1 MNKLLRYLLLICVV
15 VLCGGAS
22 YGQKTEVTDV
32 LTAADFVS
40 QSGNYMDYDFTSSKT
55 GAKYV
60 AFIYGVTT
68 KIQMNSKKNKGLIT
82 SVSGGVVK
90 SIKIE
95 FESKNSSAVK
105 IYGSKKAY
113 TATADVVDASKQG
126 TLIKTVENSKTAVEV
141 PVSDSYNYVAFASAK
156 GVLYISKITIVWE
169 KDASTPSKTS
179 TTLSFGEGLN
189 GKTYN
194 CTVGKAFAA
203 PTATLTPTVEGAKI
217 TYSSNKPEVA
227 TVDALTGAVTLGT
240 TAGTAV
246 ITASYAGNDKYEAA
260 KASYTINLT
269 KPFEVEDGVFDF
281 TESCDYGSGLTP
293 TNDNNADYATSSKW
307 TAKNVSF
314 ETSEGKGVRWWINGA
329 ANELRV
335 YGNTKFKISVP
346 EDKFITLIDIDGVNS
361 GLSVDCGTFNSGK
374 WSGWSQTVVFTN
386 GNARKDIKKITVKY
400 IAKESVTPITN
411 GYATFACSYPVN
423 YSENGLT
430 AYTIK
435 VDEDNQKVAYTEF
448 TGVVPA
454 GKAVLVSGIERQ
466 KYELT
471 PATEKAD
478 ATFATDLKV
487 SDGTIKSDGT
497 NFYGF
502 TTKDGVSGFVRVAKD
517 VAVPL
522 GKGYLQL
529 TGNTAAAPV
538 FYSINIGG
546 GTTGIGQVEVEKAT
560 ENGAIY
566 NLAGQRVD
574 ASYKGVVIKNGKKYV
589 NK

>member
-22 YGQKTEVTDV
+22 YGETATLKFTKACRGSGTD
-32 LTAADFVS
+32 S
-40 QSGNYMDYDFTSSKT
+40 QNNTWTITSDSKESVFDKEKGIHYGTSS
-55 GAKYV
+55 AAV
-60 AFIYGVTT
+60 SFIKATT
-68 KIQMNSKKNKGLIT
+68 
-82 SVSGGVVK
+82 
-90 SIKIE
+90 
-95 FESKNSSAVK
+95 SSFV
-105 IYGSKKAY
+105 
-113 TATADVVDASKQG
+113 G
-126 TLIKTVENSKTAVEV
+126 TM
-141 PVSDSYNYVAFASAK
+141 
-156 GVLYISKITIVWE
+156 ISKIVVNASAADAGSPKVSCKVGGEAFGGE
-169 KDASTPSKTS
+169 KSLGTANAAYTFTGMAKGDIEVVVSKKSTKKALYLLSVEVTYVKSSKEF

-194 CTVGKAFAA
+194 CTVGDAFAA
-203 PTATLTPTVEGAKI
+203 PTATLTPAVEGAKI
-217 TYSSNKPEVA
+217 TYSSDKPEVA
-227 TVDALTGAVTLGT
+227 TVDASTGAVTLGT
-240 TAGTAV
+240 TEGTAV
-246 ITASYAGNDKYEAA
+246 ITASYAGNDRYEAS

-281 TESCDYGSGLTP
+281 TEPEAYGYKTPALGSATNLEVGDKIIARNVIITVKKNGSTP
-293 TNDNNADYATSSKW
+293 TRFWNN
-307 TAKNVSF
+307 
-314 ETSEGKGVRWWINGA
+314 
-329 ANELRV
+329 
-335 YGNTKFKISVP
+335 
-346 EDKFITLIDIDGVNS
+346 
-361 GLSVDCGTFNSGK
+361 NSGK
-374 WSGWSQTVVFTN
+374 LDFRVYKNAVLNIAVPEGYVITDITALVENANKKFGEVGKNSVDISFTTGINFTKMVVTY
-386 GNARKDIKKITVKY
+386 GKIK
-400 IAKESVTPITN
+400 SVTPTTN

-423 YSENGLT
+423 YRENGLK

-454 GKAVLVSGIERQ
+454 GKAVLVCGTEGQ

-478 ATFATDLKV
+478 ATFATDLEV
-487 SDGTIKSDGT
+487 SNGNVKSDGT

-546 GTTGIGQVEVEKAT
+546 GTTGIGQVEVEKGT

>member
-22 YGQKTEVTDV
+22 YGETATLRFTKACRGSGTDTQNNTWIITSDSKESV
-32 LTAADFVS
+32 FDKEN
-40 QSGNYMDYDFTSSKT
+40 GIHYGTSS
-55 GAKYV
+55 AAV
-60 AFIYGVTT
+60 SFIKATT
-68 KIQMNSKKNKGLIT
+68 
-82 SVSGGVVK
+82 
-90 SIKIE
+90 
-95 FESKNSSAVK
+95 SSFV
-105 IYGSKKAY
+105 
-113 TATADVVDASKQG
+113 G
-126 TLIKTVENSKTAVEV
+126 TM
-141 PVSDSYNYVAFASAK
+141 
-156 GVLYISKITIVWE
+156 ISKIVVN
-169 KDASTPSKTS
+169 ASAAGVAGAGSPKVSCKVGGEAFGGEQSLGTANAAYTFTGMAKGDIEVVVSKKSTKKALYLLS
-179 TTLSFGEGLN
+179 VEVTYVKSSKEFTTLSFGEGLN

-194 CTVGKAFAA
+194 CTVGDAFAA
-203 PTATLTPTVEGAKI
+203 PTATLTPAVEGAKI
-217 TYSSNKPEVA
+217 TYSSDKPEVA
-227 TVDALTGAVTLGT
+227 TVDASTGAVTLGT
-240 TAGTAV
+240 TEGTAV
-246 ITASYAGNDKYEAA
+246 ITASYAGNDRYEAS

-281 TESCDYGSGLTP
+281 TEPEAYGYKTPALGSATNLEVGDKIIARNVIITVKKNGSTP
-293 TNDNNADYATSSKW
+293 TRFWNN
-307 TAKNVSF
+307 
-314 ETSEGKGVRWWINGA
+314 
-329 ANELRV
+329 
-335 YGNTKFKISVP
+335 
-346 EDKFITLIDIDGVNS
+346 
-361 GLSVDCGTFNSGK
+361 NSGK
-374 WSGWSQTVVFTN
+374 LDFRVYKNAVLNIAVPEGYVITDITALVENANKKFGEVGKNSVDISFTTGIYFTKMVVTY
-386 GNARKDIKKITVKY
+386 GKIK
-400 IAKESVTPITN
+400 SVTPTTN

-423 YSENGLT
+423 YSENGLK

-454 GKAVLVSGIERQ
+454 GKAVLVCGTEGQ

-487 SDGTIKSDGT
+487 SNGTVKSDGT

-546 GTTGIGQVEVEKAT
+546 GTTGIGQVEVEKGT

>member
-32 LTAADFVS
+32 LTAAGFVS
-40 QSGNYMDYDFTSSKT
+40 QSGSYKDYDFTSSKT

-60 AFIYGVTT
+60 AFIDGVTN
-68 KIQMNSKKNKGLIT
+68 KIQMNSSKNKGLIT

-90 SIKIE
+90 SITIE
-95 FESKNSSAVK
+95 FDQTNSNAVK

-126 TLIKTVENSKTAVEV
+126 TLIKTVVNSKTAVEV

-156 GVLYISKITIVWE
+156 GALYISKITIVWE
-169 KDASTPSKTS
+169 KDASAPSKTS

-194 CTVGKAFAA
+194 CIVGDAFAA
-203 PTATLTPTVEGAKI
+203 PTATLTPAVKGAEI
-217 TYSSNKPEVA
+217 TYSSDKPEVA
-227 TVDALTGAVTLGT
+227 TVNASTGAVTLGT

-246 ITASYAGNDKYEAA
+246 ITASYAGNDKYEAST
-260 KASYTINLT
+260 ASYTINLT

-293 TNDNNADYATSSKW
+293 TNGNNADYATSSKW

-314 ETSEGKGVRWWINGA
+314 ETSEGRGVRWWINGA

-346 EDKFITLIDIDGVNS
+346 EDKFITLIDIDGVNT
-361 GLSVDCGTFNSGK
+361 GLSVDCGTFKSGK

-400 IAKESVTPITN
+400 IAKESVTPTTN

-423 YSENGLT
+423 YSENGLK

-454 GKAVLVSGIERQ
+454 DKAVLVSGTEGQ
-466 KYELT
+466 KYELA

-478 ATFATDLKV
+478 STFATDLKV

-502 TTKDGVSGFVRVAKD
+502 TTKDGVSGFVRVANGVTIPK
-517 VAVPL
+517 
-522 GKGYLQL
+522 GKGYLQF

-546 GTTGIGQVEVEKAT
+546 GTTGIGQVEVEKAS
-560 ENGAIY
+560 ENSAIY

-574 ASYKGVVIKNGKKYV
+574 ASYKGVVIKYGKKYV

>member
-22 YGQKTEVTDV
+22 YGQVPVTFMV
-32 LTAADFVS
+32 K
-40 QSGNYMDYDFTSSKT
+40 SKT
-55 GAKYV
+55 SVTADPV
-60 AFIYGVTT
+60 LAGVTASFNNNGT
-68 KIQMNSKKNKGLIT
+68 NNNDQMTSGKSMTLTVKGYQYAVKQIKLKLRRNSGGGAGTLDVKIGTT
-82 SVSGGVVK
+82 SVLNQTL
-90 SIKIE
+90 
-95 FESKNSSAVK
+95 SKNSLTST
-105 IYGSKKAY
+105 YTEYAY
-113 TATADVVDASKQG
+113 DLTKSGNEGEDIVI
-126 TLIKTVENSKTAVEV
+126 TLK
-141 PVSDSYNYVAFASAK
+141 ASANS
-156 GVLYISKITIVWE
+156 LYCNSFTIVPKTGKE
-169 KDASTPSKTS
+169 STA
-179 TTLSFGEGLN
+179 LSFGKEN
-189 GKTYN
+189 DNKTFDL
-194 CTVGKAFAA
+194 TVGDTFAA
-203 PTATLTPTVEGAKI
+203 PTATLTPAVEGAKI
-217 TYSSNKPEVA
+217 TYSSDKPEVA
-227 TVDALTGAVTLGT
+227 TVDASTGAVTLGT
-240 TAGTAV
+240 TEGTAV
-246 ITASYAGNDKYEAA
+246 ITASYAGNDRYEAS

-281 TESCDYGSGLTP
+281 TESCDYGSGLIP
-293 TNDNNADYATSSKW
+293 STSSTYTQKSTW
-307 TAKNVSF
+307 KAGQVTMK
-314 ETSEGKGVRWWINGA
+314 TYEGTGIRWWKASGG
-329 ANELRV
+329 NELRV
-335 YGNTKFKISVP
+335 YGNTKFSFSVP
-346 EDKFITLIDIDGVNS
+346 EDYVITNIDLGVFGNMTC
-361 GLSVDCGTFNSGK
+361 DCGNLNNSK
-374 WSGWSQTVVFTN
+374 WAGYAQTVTFTASKTKN
-386 GNARKDIKKITVKY
+386 LKKITVKY
-400 IAKESVTPITN
+400 IAKESVTPTTN

-423 YSENGLT
+423 YSENGLK

-448 TGVVPA
+448 TGVVPE
-454 GKAVLVSGIERQ
+454 GMAVLVSGTEGQ
-466 KYELT
+466 KYELA

-478 ATFATDLKV
+478 ATFATDLTV
-487 SDGTIKSDGT
+487 SDGTVKSDGT

>member
-22 YGQKTEVTDV
+22 YGQTKETYMFSRFTTSDKVTMTGTYSTIT
-32 LTAADFVS
+32 LTKGKSNPPAWNTKNSEARVYAGGSLIVDSKKLITKIVYTFKNNSGTFGSVTPEGYNTS
-40 QSGNYMDYDFTSSKT
+40 TQTWESSTGSNTVTFKMGGTSGNYGF
-55 GAKYV
+55 
-60 AFIYGVTT
+60 
-68 KIQMNSKKNKGLIT
+68 KKLEIT
-82 SVSGGVVK
+82 Y
-90 SIKIE
+90 I
-95 FESKNSSAVK
+95 ND
-105 IYGSKKAY
+105 GS
-113 TATADVVDASKQG
+113 
-126 TLIKTVENSKTAVEV
+126 
-141 PVSDSYNYVAFASAK
+141 
-156 GVLYISKITIVWE
+156 
-169 KDASTPSKTS
+169 SKTS

-194 CTVGKAFAA
+194 CTVGEAFAA
-203 PTATLTPTVEGAKI
+203 PTATLTPAVEGAKI

-227 TVDALTGAVTLGT
+227 TVDASTGAVTLGT
-240 TAGTAV
+240 TEGTAL
-246 ITASYAGNDKYEAA
+246 ITASYAGNDKYEAS

-281 TESCDYGSGLTP
+281 TESCDYGSGLIPSTP
-293 TNDNNADYATSSKW
+293 STYTQKSTWKAGQVTMKTY
-307 TAKNVSF
+307 
-314 ETSEGKGVRWWINGA
+314 EGTGVRWWKTSGG
-329 ANELRV
+329 NELRV
-335 YGNTKFKISVP
+335 YGNTKFSFSVP
-346 EDKFITLIDIDGVNS
+346 EGYVITNIDLGVYGS
-361 GLSVDCGTFNSGK
+361 MTCDCGNLNSSK
-374 WSGWSQTVVFTN
+374 WTGYEQTVTFTAN
-386 GNARKDIKKITVKY
+386 KTKNLKKITVKY
-400 IAKESVTPITN
+400 IAKESVTPTTN

-454 GKAVLVSGIERQ
+454 GKAVLVSGIEGQ

-522 GKGYLQL
+522 GKGYLRL

>member
-1 MNKLLRYLLLICVV
+1 MRSCALW
-15 VLCGGAS
+15 GGAS
-22 YGQKTEVTDV
+22 YGETATLRFTKACRGSGTDSQNNTWTITSDSKESVFDKDNGIHYGTSSAAVSFIKATTSSFVGTMITKIVVNASAAGAAGAGSPKVSCKVGGEAFGGEQSLGPANAAYTFTGMAKGDIEVVVSKKSTKKALYLLSVEVTYV
-32 LTAADFVS
+32 K
-40 QSGNYMDYDFTSSKT
+40 SSK
-55 GAKYV
+55 
-60 AFIYGVTT
+60 
-68 KIQMNSKKNKGLIT
+68 
-82 SVSGGVVK
+82 
-90 SIKIE
+90 E
-95 FESKNSSAVK
+95 F
-105 IYGSKKAY
+105 
-113 TATADVVDASKQG
+113 
-126 TLIKTVENSKTAVEV
+126 
-141 PVSDSYNYVAFASAK
+141 
-156 GVLYISKITIVWE
+156 
-169 KDASTPSKTS
+169 

-194 CTVGKAFAA
+194 CTVGNAFAA
-203 PTATLTPTVEGAKI
+203 PTATLTPAVEGAKI
-217 TYSSNKPEVA
+217 TYSSDKPEVA
-227 TVDALTGAVTLGT
+227 TVDASTGAVTLGT
-240 TAGTAV
+240 TEGTAV
-246 ITASYAGNDKYEAA
+246 ITASYAGNDRYE
-260 KASYTINLT
+260 KSTASYTINLT

-281 TESCDYGSGLTP
+281 TEPEAYGYKTPALGSATNLEVGDKIIARNVIITVKKNGSTP
-293 TNDNNADYATSSKW
+293 TRFWNN
-307 TAKNVSF
+307 
-314 ETSEGKGVRWWINGA
+314 
-329 ANELRV
+329 
-335 YGNTKFKISVP
+335 
-346 EDKFITLIDIDGVNS
+346 
-361 GLSVDCGTFNSGK
+361 NSGK
-374 WSGWSQTVVFTN
+374 LDFRVYKNAVLNIAVPEGYVITDITALVENANKKFGEVGKNSVDISFTTGINFTKMVVTY
-386 GNARKDIKKITVKY
+386 GKIK
-400 IAKESVTPITN
+400 SVTPTTN

-423 YSENGLT
+423 YRENGLK

-454 GKAVLVSGIERQ
+454 GKAVLVCGTEGQ

-487 SDGTIKSDGT
+487 SNGNVKSDGT

-502 TTKDGVSGFVRVAKD
+502 TTKGGVSGFVLVAKD

-522 GKGYLQL
+522 GKGYLRL

-546 GTTGIGQVEVEKAT
+546 GTTAIGQVEVEKGT

>member
-1 MNKLLRYLLLICVV
+1 MNKLLRYLLLVCVV

-22 YGQKTEVTDV
+22 YGETATLRFTKACRGSGTDSQNNTWTITSDSKESVFDKEKGIHYGTSSAAVSFIKATTSSFVGTMITKIVVNASAAGAAGAGSPKVSCKVGGEAFGGEQSLGPANAAYTFTGMAKGDIEVVVSKKSTKKALYLLSVEVTYV
-32 LTAADFVS
+32 K
-40 QSGNYMDYDFTSSKT
+40 SSK
-55 GAKYV
+55 
-60 AFIYGVTT
+60 
-68 KIQMNSKKNKGLIT
+68 
-82 SVSGGVVK
+82 
-90 SIKIE
+90 E
-95 FESKNSSAVK
+95 F
-105 IYGSKKAY
+105 
-113 TATADVVDASKQG
+113 
-126 TLIKTVENSKTAVEV
+126 
-141 PVSDSYNYVAFASAK
+141 
-156 GVLYISKITIVWE
+156 
-169 KDASTPSKTS
+169 

-194 CTVGKAFAA
+194 CTVGDAFAA
-203 PTATLTPTVEGAKI
+203 PTATLTPAVEGAKI
-217 TYSSNKPEVA
+217 TYSSDKPEVA
-227 TVDALTGAVTLGT
+227 TVDASTGAVTLGT
-240 TAGTAV
+240 TEGTAV
-246 ITASYAGNDKYEAA
+246 ITASYAGNDRYE
-260 KASYTINLT
+260 KSTASYTINLT

-281 TESCDYGSGLTP
+281 TEPEAYGYKTPALGSATNLEVGDKIIARNVIITVKKNGSTP
-293 TNDNNADYATSSKW
+293 TRFWNN
-307 TAKNVSF
+307 
-314 ETSEGKGVRWWINGA
+314 
-329 ANELRV
+329 
-335 YGNTKFKISVP
+335 
-346 EDKFITLIDIDGVNS
+346 
-361 GLSVDCGTFNSGK
+361 NSGK
-374 WSGWSQTVVFTN
+374 LDFRVYKNAVLNIAVPEGYVITDITALVENANKKFGEVGKNSVDISFTTGINFTKMVVTY
-386 GNARKDIKKITVKY
+386 GKIK
-400 IAKESVTPITN
+400 SVTPTTN

-454 GKAVLVSGIERQ
+454 GKAVLVCGTEGQ

-487 SDGTIKSDGT
+487 SNGTVKSDGT

-522 GKGYLQL
+522 GKGYLRL

-546 GTTGIGQVEVEKAT
+546 GTTAIGQVEVEKGT

>member
-22 YGQKTEVTDV
+22 YGQTKETYMFSQFTTSDKVTMTGTYSTIT
-32 LTAADFVS
+32 LTKGKSNPPAWNTKNSEARVYAGGSLIVDSKKLITKIVYTFKNNSGTFGSVTPEGYNTS
-40 QSGNYMDYDFTSSKT
+40 TQTWESSTGSNTVTFKMGGTSGNYGF
-55 GAKYV
+55 
-60 AFIYGVTT
+60 
-68 KIQMNSKKNKGLIT
+68 KKLEIT
-82 SVSGGVVK
+82 Y
-90 SIKIE
+90 I
-95 FESKNSSAVK
+95 ND
-105 IYGSKKAY
+105 GS
-113 TATADVVDASKQG
+113 
-126 TLIKTVENSKTAVEV
+126 
-141 PVSDSYNYVAFASAK
+141 
-156 GVLYISKITIVWE
+156 
-169 KDASTPSKTS
+169 SKTS

-194 CTVGKAFAA
+194 CIVGDAFVA
-203 PTATLTPTVEGAKI
+203 PIATLTPAVEGAEI
-217 TYSSNKPEVA
+217 TYSSDKPEVA
-227 TVDALTGAVTLGT
+227 TVNASTGAVTLGT
-240 TAGTAV
+240 TEGTAL
-246 ITASYAGNDKYEAA
+246 ITASYAGNDKYEAS

-281 TESCDYGSGLTP
+281 TESCDYGSGLIPSTP
-293 TNDNNADYATSSKW
+293 STYTQKSTWKAGQVTMKTY
-307 TAKNVSF
+307 
-314 ETSEGKGVRWWINGA
+314 EGTGVRWWKTSGG
-329 ANELRV
+329 NELRV
-335 YGNTKFKISVP
+335 YGNTKFSFSVP
-346 EDKFITLIDIDGVNS
+346 EGYVITNIDLGVYGS
-361 GLSVDCGTFNSGK
+361 MTCDCGNLNSSK
-374 WSGWSQTVVFTN
+374 WTGYEQTVTFTAN
-386 GNARKDIKKITVKY
+386 KAKYLKKITVKY
-400 IAKESVTPITN
+400 IAKESVTPTTN

-423 YSENGLT
+423 YSKNGLE

-454 GKAVLVSGIERQ
+454 GKAVLVCGTERQ

-487 SDGTIKSDGT
+487 SNGTVKSDGT

-522 GKGYLQL
+522 GKGYLRL

>member
-1 MNKLLRYLLLICVV
+1 M
-15 VLCGGAS
+15 GGAS
-22 YGQKTEVTDV
+22 YGETATLRFTKACRGSGTD
-32 LTAADFVS
+32 S
-40 QSGNYMDYDFTSSKT
+40 QNNTWTITSDSKESVFDKEKGIHYGTSS
-55 GAKYV
+55 AAV
-60 AFIYGVTT
+60 SFIKATT
-68 KIQMNSKKNKGLIT
+68 
-82 SVSGGVVK
+82 
-90 SIKIE
+90 
-95 FESKNSSAVK
+95 SSFV
-105 IYGSKKAY
+105 
-113 TATADVVDASKQG
+113 G
-126 TLIKTVENSKTAVEV
+126 TM
-141 PVSDSYNYVAFASAK
+141 
-156 GVLYISKITIVWE
+156 ISKIVVN
-169 KDASTPSKTS
+169 ASAAGAGSPKVSCKVGGEAFGGEQSLGTANAAYTFTGMAKGDIEVVVSKKSTKKALYLLS
-179 TTLSFGEGLN
+179 VEVTYVKSSKEFTTLSFGEGLN

-194 CTVGKAFAA
+194 CTVGDAFAA
-203 PTATLTPTVEGAKI
+203 PTATLTPAVEGAKI
-217 TYSSNKPEVA
+217 TYSSDKPEVA
-227 TVDALTGAVTLGT
+227 TVDASTGAVTLGT
-240 TAGTAV
+240 IEGTAV
-246 ITASYAGNDKYEAA
+246 ITASYAGNDRYEAS

-281 TESCDYGSGLTP
+281 TEPEAYGYKTPALGSATNLEVGDKIIARNVIITVKKNGSTP
-293 TNDNNADYATSSKW
+293 TRFWNN
-307 TAKNVSF
+307 
-314 ETSEGKGVRWWINGA
+314 
-329 ANELRV
+329 
-335 YGNTKFKISVP
+335 
-346 EDKFITLIDIDGVNS
+346 
-361 GLSVDCGTFNSGK
+361 NSGK
-374 WSGWSQTVVFTN
+374 LDFRVYKNAVLNIAVPEGYVITDITALVENANKKFGEVGKNSVDISFTTGINFTKMVVTY
-386 GNARKDIKKITVKY
+386 GKIK
-400 IAKESVTPITN
+400 SVTPTTN

-423 YSENGLT
+423 YRENGLK

-454 GKAVLVSGIERQ
+454 GKAVLVCGTEGQ

-487 SDGTIKSDGT
+487 SNGNVKSDGT

-574 ASYKGVVIKNGKKYV
+574 ASYKGVIIKNGKKYV

>member
-1 MNKLLRYLLLICVV
+1 M
-15 VLCGGAS
+15 GGAS
-22 YGQKTEVTDV
+22 YGETATLRFTKACRGSGTDSQNNTWTITSDSKESVFDKDNGIHYGTSSAAVSFIKATTSSFVGTMITKIVVNASAAGAAGAGSPKVSCKVGGEAFGGEQSLGPANAAYTFTGMAKGDIEVVVSKKSTKKALYLLSVEVTYV
-32 LTAADFVS
+32 K
-40 QSGNYMDYDFTSSKT
+40 SSK
-55 GAKYV
+55 
-60 AFIYGVTT
+60 
-68 KIQMNSKKNKGLIT
+68 
-82 SVSGGVVK
+82 
-90 SIKIE
+90 E
-95 FESKNSSAVK
+95 F
-105 IYGSKKAY
+105 
-113 TATADVVDASKQG
+113 
-126 TLIKTVENSKTAVEV
+126 
-141 PVSDSYNYVAFASAK
+141 
-156 GVLYISKITIVWE
+156 
-169 KDASTPSKTS
+169 

-194 CTVGKAFAA
+194 CTVGDAFAA
-203 PTATLTPTVEGAKI
+203 PTATLTPAVEGAKI
-217 TYSSNKPEVA
+217 TYSSDKPEVA
-227 TVDALTGAVTLGT
+227 TVDASTGAVTLGT
-240 TAGTAV
+240 TEGTAV
-246 ITASYAGNDKYEAA
+246 ITASYAGNDRYE
-260 KASYTINLT
+260 KSTASYTINLT

-281 TESCDYGSGLTP
+281 TEPEAYGYKTPALGSATNLEVGDKIVARNVIITVKKNGSTP
-293 TNDNNADYATSSKW
+293 TRFWNN
-307 TAKNVSF
+307 
-314 ETSEGKGVRWWINGA
+314 
-329 ANELRV
+329 
-335 YGNTKFKISVP
+335 
-346 EDKFITLIDIDGVNS
+346 
-361 GLSVDCGTFNSGK
+361 NSGK
-374 WSGWSQTVVFTN
+374 LDFRVYKNAVLNIAVPEGYVITDITALVENANKKFGEVGKNSVDISFTTGINFTKMVVTY
-386 GNARKDIKKITVKY
+386 GKIK
-400 IAKESVTPITN
+400 SVTPTTN

-423 YSENGLT
+423 YRENGLK

-454 GKAVLVSGIERQ
+454 GKAVLVCGTEGQ

-487 SDGTIKSDGT
+487 SNGNVQSDGT

-546 GTTGIGQVEVEKAT
+546 GTTAIGQVEVEKGT

>member
-22 YGQKTEVTDV
+22 YGQTKETYMFSRFTTSDKVTMTGTYSTIT
-32 LTAADFVS
+32 LTKGKSNPPAWNTKNSEARVYAGGSLIVDSKKLITKIVYTFKNNSGTFGSVTPEGYNTS
-40 QSGNYMDYDFTSSKT
+40 TQTWESSTGSNTVTFKMGGTSGNYGF
-55 GAKYV
+55 
-60 AFIYGVTT
+60 
-68 KIQMNSKKNKGLIT
+68 KKLEIT
-82 SVSGGVVK
+82 Y
-90 SIKIE
+90 I
-95 FESKNSSAVK
+95 ND
-105 IYGSKKAY
+105 GS
-113 TATADVVDASKQG
+113 
-126 TLIKTVENSKTAVEV
+126 
-141 PVSDSYNYVAFASAK
+141 
-156 GVLYISKITIVWE
+156 
-169 KDASTPSKTS
+169 SKTS

-194 CTVGKAFAA
+194 CTVGEAFAA
-203 PTATLTPTVEGAKI
+203 PTATLTPAVEGAKI

-227 TVDALTGAVTLGT
+227 TVDASTGAVTLGT
-240 TAGTAV
+240 TEGTAL
-246 ITASYAGNDKYEAA
+246 ITASYAGNDKYEAS

-281 TESCDYGSGLTP
+281 TESCDYGSGLIPSTP
-293 TNDNNADYATSSKW
+293 STYTQKSTWKAGQVTMKTY
-307 TAKNVSF
+307 
-314 ETSEGKGVRWWINGA
+314 EGTGVRWWKTSGG
-329 ANELRV
+329 NELRV
-335 YGNTKFKISVP
+335 YGNTKFSFSVP
-346 EDKFITLIDIDGVNS
+346 EGYVITNIDLGVYGS
-361 GLSVDCGTFNSGK
+361 MTCDCGNLNSSK
-374 WSGWSQTVVFTN
+374 WTGYEQTVTFTAN
-386 GNARKDIKKITVKY
+386 KTKNLKKITVKY
-400 IAKESVTPITN
+400 IAKESVTPTTN

-423 YSENGLT
+423 YRENGLK

-454 GKAVLVSGIERQ
+454 GKAVLVCGTEGQ

-487 SDGTIKSDGT
+487 SNGNVKSDGT

>member
-22 YGQKTEVTDV
+22 YGETATLRFTKACRGSGTDSQNNTWTITSDSKESVFDKDRGIHYGTSSAAVSFIKATTSSFVGTMITKIVVNASAAGAAGAGSPKVSCKVGGEAFGGEQSLGPANAAYTFTGMAKGDIEVVVSKKSTKKALYLLSVEVTYV
-32 LTAADFVS
+32 K
-40 QSGNYMDYDFTSSKT
+40 SSK
-55 GAKYV
+55 
-60 AFIYGVTT
+60 
-68 KIQMNSKKNKGLIT
+68 
-82 SVSGGVVK
+82 
-90 SIKIE
+90 E
-95 FESKNSSAVK
+95 F
-105 IYGSKKAY
+105 
-113 TATADVVDASKQG
+113 
-126 TLIKTVENSKTAVEV
+126 
-141 PVSDSYNYVAFASAK
+141 
-156 GVLYISKITIVWE
+156 
-169 KDASTPSKTS
+169 
-179 TTLSFGEGLN
+179 TTLSFGEVLN

-194 CTVGKAFAA
+194 CTVGDAFAA
-203 PTATLTPTVEGAKI
+203 PTATLTPAVEGAKI
-217 TYSSNKPEVA
+217 TYSSDKPEVA
-227 TVDALTGAVTLGT
+227 TVDASTGAVTLGT
-240 TAGTAV
+240 TEGTAV
-246 ITASYAGNDKYEAA
+246 ITASYAGNDRYE
-260 KASYTINLT
+260 KSTASYTINLT

-281 TESCDYGSGLTP
+281 TEPEAYGYKTPALGSATNLEVGDKIIARNVIITVKKNGSTP
-293 TNDNNADYATSSKW
+293 TRFWNN
-307 TAKNVSF
+307 
-314 ETSEGKGVRWWINGA
+314 
-329 ANELRV
+329 
-335 YGNTKFKISVP
+335 
-346 EDKFITLIDIDGVNS
+346 
-361 GLSVDCGTFNSGK
+361 NSGK
-374 WSGWSQTVVFTN
+374 LDFRVYKNAVLNIAVPEGYVITDITALVENANKKFGEVGKNSVDISFTTGINFTKMVVTY
-386 GNARKDIKKITVKY
+386 GKIK
-400 IAKESVTPITN
+400 SVTPTTN

-423 YSENGLT
+423 YRENGLK

-454 GKAVLVSGIERQ
+454 GKAVLVCGTEGQ

-487 SDGTIKSDGT
+487 SNGNVKSDGT

-522 GKGYLQL
+522 GKGYLRL

>member
-1 MNKLLRYLLLICVV
+1 M
-15 VLCGGAS
+15 GGAS
-22 YGQKTEVTDV
+22 YGETATLRFTKACRGSGTD
-32 LTAADFVS
+32 S
-40 QSGNYMDYDFTSSKT
+40 QNNTWTITSDSKESVFDKEKGIHYGTSS
-55 GAKYV
+55 AAV
-60 AFIYGVTT
+60 SFIKATT
-68 KIQMNSKKNKGLIT
+68 
-82 SVSGGVVK
+82 
-90 SIKIE
+90 
-95 FESKNSSAVK
+95 SSFV
-105 IYGSKKAY
+105 
-113 TATADVVDASKQG
+113 G
-126 TLIKTVENSKTAVEV
+126 TM
-141 PVSDSYNYVAFASAK
+141 
-156 GVLYISKITIVWE
+156 ISKIVVN
-169 KDASTPSKTS
+169 ASAAGAGSPKVSCKVGGEAFGGEQSLGTANAAYTFTGMAKGDIEVVVSKKSTKKALYLLS
-179 TTLSFGEGLN
+179 VEVTYVKSSKEFTTLSFGEGLN

-194 CTVGKAFAA
+194 CTVGDAFAA
-203 PTATLTPTVEGAKI
+203 PTATLTPAVEGAKI
-217 TYSSNKPEVA
+217 TYSSDKPEVA
-227 TVDALTGAVTLGT
+227 TVDASTGAVTLGT
-240 TAGTAV
+240 TEGTAV
-246 ITASYAGNDKYEAA
+246 ITASYAGNDRYEAS

-281 TESCDYGSGLTP
+281 TEPEAYGYKTPALGSATNLEVGDKIIARNVIITVKKNGSTP
-293 TNDNNADYATSSKW
+293 TRFWNN
-307 TAKNVSF
+307 
-314 ETSEGKGVRWWINGA
+314 
-329 ANELRV
+329 
-335 YGNTKFKISVP
+335 
-346 EDKFITLIDIDGVNS
+346 
-361 GLSVDCGTFNSGK
+361 NSGK
-374 WSGWSQTVVFTN
+374 LDFRVYKNAVLNIAVPEGYVITDITALVENANKKFGEVGKNSVDISFTTGIYFTKMVVTY
-386 GNARKDIKKITVKY
+386 GKIK
-400 IAKESVTPITN
+400 SVTPTTN

-423 YSENGLT
+423 YSENGLK
-430 AYTIK
+430 AYTIR

-454 GKAVLVSGIERQ
+454 GKAVLVCGTEGQ

-487 SDGTIKSDGT
+487 SNGNVKSDGT

>member
-22 YGQKTEVTDV
+22 YGQTKETYTFSQFTTSDKVTLTGTHCTITLTKGKNNSPAWNAKSSEARVYAGGSLIVDSKKLITKVVYTFISNKGTFGSVTPNGYNQTTKTWESSTGSNQI
-32 LTAADFVS
+32 TFTIGGT
-40 QSGNYMDYDFTSSKT
+40 SGNYGF
-55 GAKYV
+55 
-60 AFIYGVTT
+60 
-68 KIQMNSKKNKGLIT
+68 KKLEIT
-82 SVSGGVVK
+82 Y
-90 SIKIE
+90 I
-95 FESKNSSAVK
+95 ND
-105 IYGSKKAY
+105 GS
-113 TATADVVDASKQG
+113 
-126 TLIKTVENSKTAVEV
+126 
-141 PVSDSYNYVAFASAK
+141 
-156 GVLYISKITIVWE
+156 
-169 KDASTPSKTS
+169 SKTS

-194 CTVGKAFAA
+194 CTVGDAFAA
-203 PTATLTPTVEGAKI
+203 PTATLTPAVEGAKI
-217 TYSSNKPEVA
+217 TYSSDKPEVA
-227 TVDALTGAVTLGT
+227 TVDASTGAVTLRT
-240 TAGTAV
+240 TEGTAV
-246 ITASYAGNDKYEAA
+246 ITASYAGNDKYEASTV
-260 KASYTINLT
+260 SYTINLT

-293 TNDNNADYATSSKW
+293 TNDNNAENATSSKW
-307 TAKNVSF
+307 IAKNVSF
-314 ETSEGKGVRWWINGA
+314 ETSGGKGVRWWINDSV
-329 ANELRV
+329 NELRV

-346 EDKFITLIDIDGVNS
+346 EGNFITLIHIDGVNS
-361 GLSVDCGTFNSGK
+361 GFSVDSGTFKGGK
-374 WSGWSQTVVFTN
+374 WSGCSQTVVFTN
-386 GNARKDIKKITVKY
+386 GNTRKDIKKITVKY
-400 IAKESVTPITN
+400 IAKESVTPTTN

-423 YSENGLT
+423 YSENRLK

-448 TGVVPA
+448 TGVVPE
-454 GKAVLVSGIERQ
+454 GMAVLVSGTEGQ
-466 KYELT
+466 KYELA

-478 ATFATDLKV
+478 ATFATDLTV
-487 SDGTIKSDGT
+487 SDGTVKSDGT

-517 VAVPL
+517 VAVPQ

-546 GTTGIGQVEVEKAT
+546 GTTGIGQVEVEKGT

-574 ASYKGVVIKNGKKYV
+574 ASYKGVVIKNGKKHV

>member
-22 YGQKTEVTDV
+22 YGETATLRFTKACRGSGTD
-32 LTAADFVS
+32 S
-40 QSGNYMDYDFTSSKT
+40 QNNTWTITSDSKESVFDKEKGIHYGTSS
-55 GAKYV
+55 AAV
-60 AFIYGVTT
+60 SFIKATT
-68 KIQMNSKKNKGLIT
+68 
-82 SVSGGVVK
+82 
-90 SIKIE
+90 
-95 FESKNSSAVK
+95 SSFV
-105 IYGSKKAY
+105 
-113 TATADVVDASKQG
+113 G
-126 TLIKTVENSKTAVEV
+126 TM
-141 PVSDSYNYVAFASAK
+141 
-156 GVLYISKITIVWE
+156 ISKIVVN
-169 KDASTPSKTS
+169 ASAAGAGSPKVSCKVGGEAFGGEQSLGTANAAYTFTGMAKGDIEVVVSKKSTKKALYLLS
-179 TTLSFGEGLN
+179 VEVTYVKSSKEFTTLSFGEGLN

-194 CTVGKAFAA
+194 CTVGDAFAA
-203 PTATLTPTVEGAKI
+203 PTATLTPAVEGAKI
-217 TYSSNKPEVA
+217 TYSSDKPEVA
-227 TVDALTGAVTLGT
+227 TVDASTGAVTLGT
-240 TAGTAV
+240 TEGTAV
-246 ITASYAGNDKYEAA
+246 ITASYAGNDRYEAS

-281 TESCDYGSGLTP
+281 TEPEAYGYKTPALGSATNLEVGDKIIARNIIITVKKNGSTP
-293 TNDNNADYATSSKW
+293 TRFWNN
-307 TAKNVSF
+307 
-314 ETSEGKGVRWWINGA
+314 
-329 ANELRV
+329 
-335 YGNTKFKISVP
+335 
-346 EDKFITLIDIDGVNS
+346 
-361 GLSVDCGTFNSGK
+361 NSGK
-374 WSGWSQTVVFTN
+374 LDFRVYKNAVLNIAVPEGYVITDITALVENANKKFGEVGKNSVDISFTTGINFTKMVVTY
-386 GNARKDIKKITVKY
+386 GKIK
-400 IAKESVTPITN
+400 SVTPTTN

-423 YSENGLT
+423 YRENGLK

-454 GKAVLVSGIERQ
+454 GKAVLVCGTEGQ

-487 SDGTIKSDGT
+487 SNGNVKSDGT

-574 ASYKGVVIKNGKKYV
+574 ASYKGVIIKNGKKYV

>member
-22 YGQKTEVTDV
+22 YGETATLRFTKACRGSGTD
-32 LTAADFVS
+32 S
-40 QSGNYMDYDFTSSKT
+40 QNNTWTITSDSKESVFDKERGIHYGTSS
-55 GAKYV
+55 AAV
-60 AFIYGVTT
+60 SFIKATT
-68 KIQMNSKKNKGLIT
+68 
-82 SVSGGVVK
+82 
-90 SIKIE
+90 
-95 FESKNSSAVK
+95 SSFV
-105 IYGSKKAY
+105 
-113 TATADVVDASKQG
+113 G
-126 TLIKTVENSKTAVEV
+126 TM
-141 PVSDSYNYVAFASAK
+141 
-156 GVLYISKITIVWE
+156 ISKIVVN
-169 KDASTPSKTS
+169 ASAAGAGSPKVSCKVGGEAFGGEQPLGTANAAYTFTGMAKGDIEVVVSKKSTKKALYLLS
-179 TTLSFGEGLN
+179 VEVTYVKSSKEFTTLSFGEGLN

-194 CTVGKAFAA
+194 CTVGDAFAA
-203 PTATLTPTVEGAKI
+203 PTATLTPAVEGAKI
-217 TYSSNKPEVA
+217 TYSSDKPEVA
-227 TVDALTGAVTLGT
+227 TVDASTGAVTLGT
-240 TAGTAV
+240 TEGTAV
-246 ITASYAGNDKYEAA
+246 ITASYAGNDRYE
-260 KASYTINLT
+260 KSTASYTINLT

-281 TESCDYGSGLTP
+281 TEPEAYGYKTPALGSATNLEVGNKIIARNVIITVKKNGSTP
-293 TNDNNADYATSSKW
+293 TRFWNN
-307 TAKNVSF
+307 
-314 ETSEGKGVRWWINGA
+314 
-329 ANELRV
+329 
-335 YGNTKFKISVP
+335 
-346 EDKFITLIDIDGVNS
+346 
-361 GLSVDCGTFNSGK
+361 NSGK
-374 WSGWSQTVVFTN
+374 LDFRVYK
-386 GNARKDIKKITVKY
+386 NAVLNIAVPEGYVITDITALVENANKKIGEVGKNSVDISFTTGIYFTKMVVTYGK
-400 IAKESVTPITN
+400 IKSVTPTTN

-423 YSENGLT
+423 YSENGLK

-454 GKAVLVSGIERQ
+454 GKAVLVCGTEGQ

-487 SDGTIKSDGT
+487 SNGNVKSDGT

-546 GTTGIGQVEVEKAT
+546 GTTGIGQVEVEKGT

>member
-22 YGQKTEVTDV
+22 YGETATLRFTKACRGSGTD
-32 LTAADFVS
+32 S
-40 QSGNYMDYDFTSSKT
+40 QNNTWTITSDSKESVFDKEKGIHYGTSS
-55 GAKYV
+55 AAV
-60 AFIYGVTT
+60 SFIKATT
-68 KIQMNSKKNKGLIT
+68 
-82 SVSGGVVK
+82 
-90 SIKIE
+90 
-95 FESKNSSAVK
+95 SSFV
-105 IYGSKKAY
+105 
-113 TATADVVDASKQG
+113 G
-126 TLIKTVENSKTAVEV
+126 TM
-141 PVSDSYNYVAFASAK
+141 
-156 GVLYISKITIVWE
+156 ISKIVVN
-169 KDASTPSKTS
+169 ASAAGAGSPKVSCKVGGEAFGGEQSLGTANAAYTFTGMAKGDIEVVVSKKSTKKALYLLS
-179 TTLSFGEGLN
+179 VEVTYVKSSKEFTTLSFGEGLN

-194 CTVGKAFAA
+194 CTVGDAFAA
-203 PTATLTPTVEGAKI
+203 PTATLTPAVEGAKI
-217 TYSSNKPEVA
+217 TYSSDKPEVA
-227 TVDALTGAVTLGT
+227 TVDASTGAVTLGT
-240 TAGTAV
+240 IEGTAV
-246 ITASYAGNDKYEAA
+246 ITASYAGNDRYEAS

-281 TESCDYGSGLTP
+281 TEPEAYGYKTPALGSATNLEVGDKIIARNVIITVKKNGSTP
-293 TNDNNADYATSSKW
+293 TRFWNN
-307 TAKNVSF
+307 
-314 ETSEGKGVRWWINGA
+314 
-329 ANELRV
+329 
-335 YGNTKFKISVP
+335 
-346 EDKFITLIDIDGVNS
+346 
-361 GLSVDCGTFNSGK
+361 NSGK
-374 WSGWSQTVVFTN
+374 LDFRVYKNAVLNIAVPEGYVITDITALVENANKKFGEVGKNSVDISFTTGINFTKMVVTY
-386 GNARKDIKKITVKY
+386 GKIK
-400 IAKESVTPITN
+400 SVTPTTN

-423 YSENGLT
+423 YRENGLK

-454 GKAVLVSGIERQ
+454 GKAVLVCGTEGQ

-487 SDGTIKSDGT
+487 SNGNVKSDGT

>member
-22 YGQKTEVTDV
+22 YGETATLRFTKACRGSGTDSQNNTWTITSDSKESVFDKDNGIHYGTSSAAVSFIKATTSSFVGTMITKIVVNASAAGAAGAGSPKVSCKVGGEAFGGEQSLGPANAAYTFTGMAKGDIEVVVSKKSTKKALYLLSVEVTYV
-32 LTAADFVS
+32 K
-40 QSGNYMDYDFTSSKT
+40 SSK
-55 GAKYV
+55 
-60 AFIYGVTT
+60 
-68 KIQMNSKKNKGLIT
+68 
-82 SVSGGVVK
+82 
-90 SIKIE
+90 E
-95 FESKNSSAVK
+95 F
-105 IYGSKKAY
+105 
-113 TATADVVDASKQG
+113 
-126 TLIKTVENSKTAVEV
+126 
-141 PVSDSYNYVAFASAK
+141 
-156 GVLYISKITIVWE
+156 
-169 KDASTPSKTS
+169 

-194 CTVGKAFAA
+194 CTVGNAFAA
-203 PTATLTPTVEGAKI
+203 PTATLTPAVEGAKI
-217 TYSSNKPEVA
+217 TYSSDKPEVA
-227 TVDALTGAVTLGT
+227 TVDASTGAVTLGT
-240 TAGTAV
+240 TEGTAV
-246 ITASYAGNDKYEAA
+246 ITASYAGNDRYE
-260 KASYTINLT
+260 KSTASYTINLT

-281 TESCDYGSGLTP
+281 TEPEAYGYKTPALGSATNLEVGDKIIARNVIITVKKNGSTP
-293 TNDNNADYATSSKW
+293 TRFWNN
-307 TAKNVSF
+307 
-314 ETSEGKGVRWWINGA
+314 
-329 ANELRV
+329 
-335 YGNTKFKISVP
+335 
-346 EDKFITLIDIDGVNS
+346 
-361 GLSVDCGTFNSGK
+361 NSGK
-374 WSGWSQTVVFTN
+374 LDFRVYKNAVLNIAVPEGYVITDITALVENANKKFGEVGKNSVDISFTTGINFTKMVVTY
-386 GNARKDIKKITVKY
+386 GKIK
-400 IAKESVTPITN
+400 SVTPTTN

-423 YSENGLT
+423 YRENGLK

-454 GKAVLVSGIERQ
+454 GKAVLVCGTEGQ

-487 SDGTIKSDGT
+487 SNGNVKSDGT

-522 GKGYLQL
+522 DKGYLRL

-574 ASYKGVVIKNGKKYV
+574 SSYKGVVIKNGKKYV

>member
-22 YGQKTEVTDV
+22 YGETATLRFTKACRGSGTD
-32 LTAADFVS
+32 S
-40 QSGNYMDYDFTSSKT
+40 QNNTWTITSDSKESVFDKEKGIHYGTSS
-55 GAKYV
+55 AAV
-60 AFIYGVTT
+60 SFIKATT
-68 KIQMNSKKNKGLIT
+68 
-82 SVSGGVVK
+82 
-90 SIKIE
+90 
-95 FESKNSSAVK
+95 SSFV
-105 IYGSKKAY
+105 
-113 TATADVVDASKQG
+113 G
-126 TLIKTVENSKTAVEV
+126 TM
-141 PVSDSYNYVAFASAK
+141 
-156 GVLYISKITIVWE
+156 ISKIVVN
-169 KDASTPSKTS
+169 ASAAGAGSPKVSCKVGGEAFGGEQSLGTANAAYTFTGMAKGDIEVVVSKKSTKKALYLLS
-179 TTLSFGEGLN
+179 VEVTYVKSSKEFTTLSFGEGLN

-194 CTVGKAFAA
+194 CTVGDAFAA
-203 PTATLTPTVEGAKI
+203 PTATLTPAVEGAKI
-217 TYSSNKPEVA
+217 TYSSDKPEVA
-227 TVDALTGAVTLGT
+227 TVDASTGAVTLGT
-240 TAGTAV
+240 TEGTAV
-246 ITASYAGNDKYEAA
+246 ITASYAGNDRYEAS

-281 TESCDYGSGLTP
+281 TEPEAYGYKTPALGSATNLEVGDKIIARNVIITVKKNGSTP
-293 TNDNNADYATSSKW
+293 TRFWNN
-307 TAKNVSF
+307 
-314 ETSEGKGVRWWINGA
+314 
-329 ANELRV
+329 
-335 YGNTKFKISVP
+335 
-346 EDKFITLIDIDGVNS
+346 
-361 GLSVDCGTFNSGK
+361 NSGK
-374 WSGWSQTVVFTN
+374 LDFRVYKNAVLNIAVPEGYVITDITALVENANKKFGEVGKNSVDISFTTGIYFTKMVVTY
-386 GNARKDIKKITVKY
+386 GKIK
-400 IAKESVTPITN
+400 SVTPTTN

-423 YSENGLT
+423 YSENGLK

-454 GKAVLVSGIERQ
+454 GKAVLVCGTEGQ

-487 SDGTIKSDGT
+487 SNGTVKSDGT

-546 GTTGIGQVEVEKAT
+546 GTTGIGQVEVEKGT

>member
-1 MNKLLRYLLLICVV
+1 M
-15 VLCGGAS
+15 GGAS
-22 YGQKTEVTDV
+22 YGETATLKFTKACRGSGTD
-32 LTAADFVS
+32 S
-40 QSGNYMDYDFTSSKT
+40 QNNTWTITSDSKESVFDKEKGIHYGTSS
-55 GAKYV
+55 AAV
-60 AFIYGVTT
+60 SFIKATT
-68 KIQMNSKKNKGLIT
+68 
-82 SVSGGVVK
+82 
-90 SIKIE
+90 
-95 FESKNSSAVK
+95 SSFV
-105 IYGSKKAY
+105 
-113 TATADVVDASKQG
+113 G
-126 TLIKTVENSKTAVEV
+126 TM
-141 PVSDSYNYVAFASAK
+141 
-156 GVLYISKITIVWE
+156 ISKIVVNASAADAGSPKVSCKVGGEAFGGE
-169 KDASTPSKTS
+169 KSLGTANAAYTFTGMAKGDIEVVVSKKSTKKALYLLSVEVTYVKSSKEF

-194 CTVGKAFAA
+194 CTVGDAFAA
-203 PTATLTPTVEGAKI
+203 PTATLTPAVEGAKI
-217 TYSSNKPEVA
+217 TYSSDKPEVA
-227 TVDALTGAVTLGT
+227 TVDASTGAVTLGT
-240 TAGTAV
+240 TEGTAV
-246 ITASYAGNDKYEAA
+246 ITASYAGNDRYEAS

-281 TESCDYGSGLTP
+281 TEPEAYGYKTPALGSATNLEVGDKIIARNVIITVKKNGSTP
-293 TNDNNADYATSSKW
+293 TRFWNN
-307 TAKNVSF
+307 
-314 ETSEGKGVRWWINGA
+314 
-329 ANELRV
+329 
-335 YGNTKFKISVP
+335 
-346 EDKFITLIDIDGVNS
+346 
-361 GLSVDCGTFNSGK
+361 NSGK
-374 WSGWSQTVVFTN
+374 LDFRVYKNAVLNIAVPEGYVITDITALVENANKKFGEVGKNSVDISFTTGINFTKMVVTY
-386 GNARKDIKKITVKY
+386 GKIK
-400 IAKESVTPITN
+400 SVTPTTN

-423 YSENGLT
+423 YRENGLK

-454 GKAVLVSGIERQ
+454 GKAVLVCGTEGQ

-478 ATFATDLKV
+478 ATFATDLEV
-487 SDGTIKSDGT
+487 SNGNVKSDGT

-546 GTTGIGQVEVEKAT
+546 GTTGIGQVEVEKGT

>member
-1 MNKLLRYLLLICVV
+1 MNKLLRYLLLIYVV

-22 YGQKTEVTDV
+22 YGETATLRFTKACRGSGTDTQNNTWTITSDSKESV
-32 LTAADFVS
+32 FNKEN
-40 QSGNYMDYDFTSSKT
+40 GIHYGTSS
-55 GAKYV
+55 AAV
-60 AFIYGVTT
+60 SFIKATT
-68 KIQMNSKKNKGLIT
+68 
-82 SVSGGVVK
+82 
-90 SIKIE
+90 
-95 FESKNSSAVK
+95 SSFV
-105 IYGSKKAY
+105 
-113 TATADVVDASKQG
+113 G
-126 TLIKTVENSKTAVEV
+126 TM
-141 PVSDSYNYVAFASAK
+141 
-156 GVLYISKITIVWE
+156 ISKIVVN
-169 KDASTPSKTS
+169 ASAAGVAGAGSPKVSCKVGGEAFGGEQSLGTANAAYTFTGMAKGDIEVVVSKKSTKKALYLLS
-179 TTLSFGEGLN
+179 VEVTYVKSSKEFTTLSFGEGLN

-194 CTVGKAFAA
+194 CTVGDAFAA
-203 PTATLTPTVEGAKI
+203 PTATLTPAVEGAKI
-217 TYSSNKPEVA
+217 TYSSDKPEVA
-227 TVDALTGAVTLGT
+227 TVDASTGAVTLGT
-240 TAGTAV
+240 TEGTAV
-246 ITASYAGNDKYEAA
+246 ITASYAGNDRYEAS

-281 TESCDYGSGLTP
+281 TEPEAYGYKTPALGSATNLEVGDKIIARNVIITVKKNGSTP
-293 TNDNNADYATSSKW
+293 TRFWNN
-307 TAKNVSF
+307 
-314 ETSEGKGVRWWINGA
+314 
-329 ANELRV
+329 
-335 YGNTKFKISVP
+335 
-346 EDKFITLIDIDGVNS
+346 
-361 GLSVDCGTFNSGK
+361 NSGK
-374 WSGWSQTVVFTN
+374 LDFRVYKNAVLNIAVPEGYVITDITALVENANKKFGEVGKNSVDISFTTGIYFTKMVVTY
-386 GNARKDIKKITVKY
+386 GKIK
-400 IAKESVTPITN
+400 SVTPTTN

-423 YSENGLT
+423 YSENGLK

-454 GKAVLVSGIERQ
+454 GKAVLVCGTEGQ

-487 SDGTIKSDGT
+487 SNGTVKSDGT

-546 GTTGIGQVEVEKAT
+546 GTTGIGQVEVEKGT

>member
-1 MNKLLRYLLLICVV
+1 M
-15 VLCGGAS
+15 GGAS
-22 YGQKTEVTDV
+22 YGETATLRFTKACRGSGTDSQNNTWTITSDSKESVFDKDRGIHYGTSSAAVSFIKATTSSFVGTMITKIVVNASAAGAAGAGSPKVSCKVGGEAFGGEQSLGPANAAYTFTGMAKGDIEVVVSKKSTKKALYLLSVEVTYV
-32 LTAADFVS
+32 K
-40 QSGNYMDYDFTSSKT
+40 SSK
-55 GAKYV
+55 
-60 AFIYGVTT
+60 
-68 KIQMNSKKNKGLIT
+68 
-82 SVSGGVVK
+82 
-90 SIKIE
+90 E
-95 FESKNSSAVK
+95 F
-105 IYGSKKAY
+105 
-113 TATADVVDASKQG
+113 
-126 TLIKTVENSKTAVEV
+126 
-141 PVSDSYNYVAFASAK
+141 
-156 GVLYISKITIVWE
+156 
-169 KDASTPSKTS
+169 

-194 CTVGKAFAA
+194 CTVGDAFAA
-203 PTATLTPTVEGAKI
+203 PTATLTPAVEGAKI
-217 TYSSNKPEVA
+217 TYSSDKPEVA
-227 TVDALTGAVTLGT
+227 TVDASTGAVTLGT
-240 TAGTAV
+240 TEGTAV
-246 ITASYAGNDKYEAA
+246 ITASYAGNDRYE
-260 KASYTINLT
+260 KSTASYTINLT

-281 TESCDYGSGLTP
+281 TEPEAYGYKTPALGSATNLEVGDKIIARNVIITVKKNGSTP
-293 TNDNNADYATSSKW
+293 TRFWNN
-307 TAKNVSF
+307 
-314 ETSEGKGVRWWINGA
+314 
-329 ANELRV
+329 
-335 YGNTKFKISVP
+335 
-346 EDKFITLIDIDGVNS
+346 
-361 GLSVDCGTFNSGK
+361 NSGK
-374 WSGWSQTVVFTN
+374 LDFRVYKNAVLNIAVPEGYVITDITALVENANKKFGEVGKNSVDISFTTGINFTKMVVTY
-386 GNARKDIKKITVKY
+386 GKIK
-400 IAKESVTPITN
+400 SVTPTTN

-423 YSENGLT
+423 YRENGLK

-454 GKAVLVSGIERQ
+454 GKAVLVCGTEGQ

-487 SDGTIKSDGT
+487 SNGNVKSDGT

-502 TTKDGVSGFVRVAKD
+502 TTKGGVSGFVLVAKD

-522 GKGYLQL
+522 GKGYLRL

-546 GTTGIGQVEVEKAT
+546 GTTAIGQVEVEKGT

>member
-22 YGQKTEVTDV
+22 YGETATLRFTKACRGSGTDSQNNTWTITSDSKESVFDKDKGIHYGTSSAAVSFIKATTSSFVGTMITKIVVNASAAGAGSPKVSCKVGGEAFGGEQSLGPANAAYTFTGMAKGDIEVVVSKKSTKKALYLLSVEVTYV
-32 LTAADFVS
+32 K
-40 QSGNYMDYDFTSSKT
+40 SSK
-55 GAKYV
+55 
-60 AFIYGVTT
+60 
-68 KIQMNSKKNKGLIT
+68 
-82 SVSGGVVK
+82 
-90 SIKIE
+90 E
-95 FESKNSSAVK
+95 F
-105 IYGSKKAY
+105 
-113 TATADVVDASKQG
+113 
-126 TLIKTVENSKTAVEV
+126 
-141 PVSDSYNYVAFASAK
+141 
-156 GVLYISKITIVWE
+156 
-169 KDASTPSKTS
+169 

-194 CTVGKAFAA
+194 CTVGDAFAA
-203 PTATLTPTVEGAKI
+203 PTATLTPAVEGAKI
-217 TYSSNKPEVA
+217 TYSSDKPEVA
-227 TVDALTGAVTLGT
+227 TVDASTGAVTLGT
-240 TAGTAV
+240 TEGTAV
-246 ITASYAGNDKYEAA
+246 ITASYAGNDRYE
-260 KASYTINLT
+260 KSTASYTINLT

-281 TESCDYGSGLTP
+281 TEPEAYGYKTPALGSATNLEVGDKIIARNVIITVKKNGSTP
-293 TNDNNADYATSSKW
+293 TRFWNN
-307 TAKNVSF
+307 
-314 ETSEGKGVRWWINGA
+314 
-329 ANELRV
+329 
-335 YGNTKFKISVP
+335 
-346 EDKFITLIDIDGVNS
+346 
-361 GLSVDCGTFNSGK
+361 NSGK
-374 WSGWSQTVVFTN
+374 LDFRVYKNAVLNIAVPEGYVITDITALVENANKKFGEVGKNSVDISFTTGIYFTKMVVTY
-386 GNARKDIKKITVKY
+386 GKIK
-400 IAKESVTPITN
+400 SVTPTTN

-423 YSENGLT
+423 YSENELK

-435 VDEDNQKVAYTEF
+435 VDEDNKKVAYTEF

-454 GKAVLVSGIERQ
+454 GKAVLVCGTEGQ

-487 SDGTIKSDGT
+487 SNGNVKSDGT

-546 GTTGIGQVEVEKAT
+546 GTTGIGQVEVEKGT

>member
-22 YGQKTEVTDV
+22 YGQTKETYTFSQFTTSDKVTLTGTHCTITLTKGKNNSPAWNAKSSEARVYAGGSLIVDSKKLITKVVYTFISNKGTFGSVTPNGYNQTTKTWESSTGSNQI
-32 LTAADFVS
+32 TFTIGGT
-40 QSGNYMDYDFTSSKT
+40 SGNYGF
-55 GAKYV
+55 
-60 AFIYGVTT
+60 
-68 KIQMNSKKNKGLIT
+68 KKLEIT
-82 SVSGGVVK
+82 Y
-90 SIKIE
+90 I
-95 FESKNSSAVK
+95 ND
-105 IYGSKKAY
+105 GS
-113 TATADVVDASKQG
+113 
-126 TLIKTVENSKTAVEV
+126 
-141 PVSDSYNYVAFASAK
+141 
-156 GVLYISKITIVWE
+156 
-169 KDASTPSKTS
+169 SKTS

-194 CTVGKAFAA
+194 CTVGDAFAA
-203 PTATLTPTVEGAKI
+203 PTATLTPAVEGAKI
-217 TYSSNKPEVA
+217 TYSSDKPEVA
-227 TVDALTGAVTLGT
+227 TVDASTGAVTLRT
-240 TAGTAV
+240 TEGTAV
-246 ITASYAGNDKYEAA
+246 ITASYAGNDKYEASTV
-260 KASYTINLT
+260 SYTINLT

-293 TNDNNADYATSSKW
+293 TNDNNAENATSSKW
-307 TAKNVSF
+307 IAKNVSF
-314 ETSEGKGVRWWINGA
+314 ETSGGKGVRWWINDSV
-329 ANELRV
+329 NELRV

-346 EDKFITLIDIDGVNS
+346 EGNFITLIHIDGVNS
-361 GLSVDCGTFNSGK
+361 GFSVDSGTFKGGK
-374 WSGWSQTVVFTN
+374 WSGCSQTVVFTN
-386 GNARKDIKKITVKY
+386 GNTRKDIKKITVKY
-400 IAKESVTPITN
+400 IAKESVTPTTN

-423 YSENGLT
+423 YSENRLK

-448 TGVVPA
+448 TGVVPE
-454 GKAVLVSGIERQ
+454 GMAVLVSGTEGQ
-466 KYELT
+466 KYELA

-478 ATFATDLKV
+478 ATFATDLTV
-487 SDGTIKSDGT
+487 SDGTVKSDGT

-517 VAVPL
+517 VAVPQ

-546 GTTGIGQVEVEKAT
+546 GTTGIGQVEVEKGT

>member
-1 MNKLLRYLLLICVV
+1 M
-15 VLCGGAS
+15 
-22 YGQKTEVTDV
+22 
-32 LTAADFVS
+32 
-40 QSGNYMDYDFTSSKT
+40 
-55 GAKYV
+55 
-60 AFIYGVTT
+60 
-68 KIQMNSKKNKGLIT
+68 
-82 SVSGGVVK
+82 
-90 SIKIE
+90 
-95 FESKNSSAVK
+95 
-105 IYGSKKAY
+105 
-113 TATADVVDASKQG
+113 
-126 TLIKTVENSKTAVEV
+126 
-141 PVSDSYNYVAFASAK
+141 
-156 GVLYISKITIVWE
+156 
-169 KDASTPSKTS
+169 
-179 TTLSFGEGLN
+179 
-189 GKTYN
+189 
-194 CTVGKAFAA
+194 
-203 PTATLTPTVEGAKI
+203 
-217 TYSSNKPEVA
+217 
-227 TVDALTGAVTLGT
+227 
-240 TAGTAV
+240 
-246 ITASYAGNDKYEAA
+246 
-260 KASYTINLT
+260 
-269 KPFEVEDGVFDF
+269 
-281 TESCDYGSGLTP
+281 
-293 TNDNNADYATSSKW
+293 
-307 TAKNVSF
+307 
-314 ETSEGKGVRWWINGA
+314 
-329 ANELRV
+329 
-335 YGNTKFKISVP
+335 
-346 EDKFITLIDIDGVNS
+346 
-361 GLSVDCGTFNSGK
+361 
-374 WSGWSQTVVFTN
+374 
-386 GNARKDIKKITVKY
+386 
-400 IAKESVTPITN
+400 
-411 GYATFACSYPVN
+411 
-423 YSENGLT
+423 T

-454 GKAVLVSGIERQ
+454 GKAVLVSGIEGQ

>member
-1 MNKLLRYLLLICVV
+1 M
-15 VLCGGAS
+15 GGAS
-22 YGQKTEVTDV
+22 YGETATLRFTKACRGSGTD
-32 LTAADFVS
+32 S
-40 QSGNYMDYDFTSSKT
+40 QNNTWTITSDSKESVFDKEKGIHYGTSS
-55 GAKYV
+55 AAV
-60 AFIYGVTT
+60 SFIKATT
-68 KIQMNSKKNKGLIT
+68 
-82 SVSGGVVK
+82 
-90 SIKIE
+90 
-95 FESKNSSAVK
+95 SSFV
-105 IYGSKKAY
+105 
-113 TATADVVDASKQG
+113 G
-126 TLIKTVENSKTAVEV
+126 TM
-141 PVSDSYNYVAFASAK
+141 
-156 GVLYISKITIVWE
+156 ISKIVVNASAA
-169 KDASTPSKTS
+169 DAGSPKVSCKVGGEAFGGEQSLGTANAAYTFTGMAKGDIEVVVSKKSTKKALYLLSVEVTYVKSSKEF

-194 CTVGKAFAA
+194 CTVGDAFAA
-203 PTATLTPTVEGAKI
+203 PTATLTPAVEGAKI
-217 TYSSNKPEVA
+217 TYSSDKPEVA
-227 TVDALTGAVTLGT
+227 TVDASTGAVTLGT
-240 TAGTAV
+240 TEGTAV
-246 ITASYAGNDKYEAA
+246 ITASYAGNDRYEAS

-281 TESCDYGSGLTP
+281 TEPEAYGYKTPALGSATNLEVGDKIIARNVIITVKKNGSTP
-293 TNDNNADYATSSKW
+293 TRFWNN
-307 TAKNVSF
+307 
-314 ETSEGKGVRWWINGA
+314 
-329 ANELRV
+329 
-335 YGNTKFKISVP
+335 
-346 EDKFITLIDIDGVNS
+346 
-361 GLSVDCGTFNSGK
+361 NSGK
-374 WSGWSQTVVFTN
+374 LDFRVYKNAVLNIAVPEGYVITDITALVENANKKFGEVGKNSVDISFTTGIYFTKMVVTY
-386 GNARKDIKKITVKY
+386 GKIK
-400 IAKESVTPITN
+400 SVTPTTN

-423 YSENGLT
+423 YSENGLK

-435 VDEDNQKVAYTEF
+435 VDEDNQKVAYIEF

-454 GKAVLVSGIERQ
+454 GKAVLVCGTEGQ

-487 SDGTIKSDGT
+487 SNGNVKSDGT

-522 GKGYLQL
+522 CKGYLQL

>member
-22 YGQKTEVTDV
+22 YGETATLRFTKACRGSGTD
-32 LTAADFVS
+32 S
-40 QSGNYMDYDFTSSKT
+40 QNNTWTITSDSKESVFDKEKGIHYGTSS
-55 GAKYV
+55 AAV
-60 AFIYGVTT
+60 SFIKATT
-68 KIQMNSKKNKGLIT
+68 
-82 SVSGGVVK
+82 
-90 SIKIE
+90 
-95 FESKNSSAVK
+95 SSFV
-105 IYGSKKAY
+105 
-113 TATADVVDASKQG
+113 G
-126 TLIKTVENSKTAVEV
+126 TM
-141 PVSDSYNYVAFASAK
+141 
-156 GVLYISKITIVWE
+156 ISKIVVN
-169 KDASTPSKTS
+169 ASAAGAGSPKVSCKVGGEAFGGEQSLGTANAAYTFTGMAKGDIEVVVSKKSTKKALYLLS
-179 TTLSFGEGLN
+179 VEVTYVKSSKEFTTLSFGEGLN

-194 CTVGKAFAA
+194 CTVGDAFAA
-203 PTATLTPTVEGAKI
+203 PTATLTPAVEGAKI
-217 TYSSNKPEVA
+217 TYSSDKPEVA
-227 TVDALTGAVTLGT
+227 TVDASTGAVTLGT
-240 TAGTAV
+240 TEGTAV
-246 ITASYAGNDKYEAA
+246 ITASYAGNDRYEAS

-281 TESCDYGSGLTP
+281 TEPEAYGYKTPALGSATNLEVGDKIIARNVIITVKKNGSTP
-293 TNDNNADYATSSKW
+293 TRFWNN
-307 TAKNVSF
+307 
-314 ETSEGKGVRWWINGA
+314 
-329 ANELRV
+329 
-335 YGNTKFKISVP
+335 
-346 EDKFITLIDIDGVNS
+346 
-361 GLSVDCGTFNSGK
+361 NSGK
-374 WSGWSQTVVFTN
+374 LDFRVYKNAVLNIAVPEGYVITDITALVENANKKFGEVGKNSVDISFTTGINFTKMVVTY
-386 GNARKDIKKITVKY
+386 GKIK
-400 IAKESVTPITN
+400 SVTPTTN

-423 YSENGLT
+423 YSENGLK

-454 GKAVLVSGIERQ
+454 GKAVLVCGTEGQ

-487 SDGTIKSDGT
+487 SNGNVKSDGT

-546 GTTGIGQVEVEKAT
+546 GITGIGQVEVEKAT

-574 ASYKGVVIKNGKKYV
+574 ASYKGVIIKNGKKYV

>member
-1 MNKLLRYLLLICVV
+1 M
-15 VLCGGAS
+15 GGAS
-22 YGQKTEVTDV
+22 YGETATLRFTKACRGSGTD
-32 LTAADFVS
+32 S
-40 QSGNYMDYDFTSSKT
+40 QNNTWTITSDSKESVFDKEKGIHYGTSS
-55 GAKYV
+55 AAV
-60 AFIYGVTT
+60 SFIKATT
-68 KIQMNSKKNKGLIT
+68 
-82 SVSGGVVK
+82 
-90 SIKIE
+90 
-95 FESKNSSAVK
+95 SSFV
-105 IYGSKKAY
+105 
-113 TATADVVDASKQG
+113 G
-126 TLIKTVENSKTAVEV
+126 TM
-141 PVSDSYNYVAFASAK
+141 
-156 GVLYISKITIVWE
+156 ISKIVVN
-169 KDASTPSKTS
+169 ASAAGAGSPKVSCKVGGEAFGGEQSLGTANAAYTFTGMAKGDIEVVVSKKSTKKALYLLS
-179 TTLSFGEGLN
+179 VEVTYVKSSKEFTTLSFGEGLN

-194 CTVGKAFAA
+194 CTVGDAFAA
-203 PTATLTPTVEGAKI
+203 PTATLTPAVEGAKI
-217 TYSSNKPEVA
+217 TYSSDKPEVA
-227 TVDALTGAVTLGT
+227 TVDASTGAVTLGT
-240 TAGTAV
+240 TEGTAV
-246 ITASYAGNDKYEAA
+246 ITASYAGNDRYEAS

-281 TESCDYGSGLTP
+281 TEPETYGYKTPALGSATNLEVGDKIIARNVIITVKKNGSTP
-293 TNDNNADYATSSKW
+293 TRFWNN
-307 TAKNVSF
+307 
-314 ETSEGKGVRWWINGA
+314 
-329 ANELRV
+329 
-335 YGNTKFKISVP
+335 
-346 EDKFITLIDIDGVNS
+346 
-361 GLSVDCGTFNSGK
+361 NSGK
-374 WSGWSQTVVFTN
+374 LDFRVYKNAVLNIAVPEGYVITDITALVENANKKFGEVGKNSVDISFTTGINFTKMVVTY
-386 GNARKDIKKITVKY
+386 GKIK
-400 IAKESVTPITN
+400 SVTPTTN

-423 YSENGLT
+423 YRENGLK

-454 GKAVLVSGIERQ
+454 GKAVLVCGTEGQ

-487 SDGTIKSDGT
+487 SNGNVKSDGT

-574 ASYKGVVIKNGKKYV
+574 ASYKGVIIKNGKKYV

>member
-15 VLCGGAS
+15 VLCGGTS
-22 YGQKTEVTDV
+22 YGQTKETYMFSRFTTSDKVTMTGTYSTIT
-32 LTAADFVS
+32 LTKGKSNPPAWNTKNSEARVYAGGSLIVDSKKLITKIVYTFKNNSGTFGSVTPEGYNTS
-40 QSGNYMDYDFTSSKT
+40 TQTWESSTGSNTVTFKMGGTSGNYGF
-55 GAKYV
+55 
-60 AFIYGVTT
+60 
-68 KIQMNSKKNKGLIT
+68 KKLEIT
-82 SVSGGVVK
+82 Y
-90 SIKIE
+90 I
-95 FESKNSSAVK
+95 ND
-105 IYGSKKAY
+105 GS
-113 TATADVVDASKQG
+113 
-126 TLIKTVENSKTAVEV
+126 
-141 PVSDSYNYVAFASAK
+141 
-156 GVLYISKITIVWE
+156 
-169 KDASTPSKTS
+169 SKTS

-194 CTVGKAFAA
+194 CTVGEAFAA
-203 PTATLTPTVEGAKI
+203 PTATLTPAVEGAKI

-227 TVDALTGAVTLGT
+227 TVDASTGAVTLGT
-240 TAGTAV
+240 TEGTAL
-246 ITASYAGNDKYEAA
+246 ITASYAGNDKYEAS

-281 TESCDYGSGLTP
+281 TESCDYGSGLIPSTP
-293 TNDNNADYATSSKW
+293 STYTQKSTWKAGQVTMKTY
-307 TAKNVSF
+307 
-314 ETSEGKGVRWWINGA
+314 EGTGVRWWKTSGG
-329 ANELRV
+329 NELRV
-335 YGNTKFKISVP
+335 YGNTKFSFSVP
-346 EDKFITLIDIDGVNS
+346 EGYVITNIDLGVYGS
-361 GLSVDCGTFNSGK
+361 MTCDCGNLNSSK
-374 WSGWSQTVVFTN
+374 WTGYEQTVTFTAN
-386 GNARKDIKKITVKY
+386 KTKNLKKITVKY
-400 IAKESVTPITN
+400 IAKESVTPTTN

-454 GKAVLVSGIERQ
+454 GKAVLVSGIEGQ

-522 GKGYLQL
+522 GKGYLRL

>member
-22 YGQKTEVTDV
+22 YGETATLRFTKACRGSGTDSQNNTWTITSDSKESVFDKDNGIHYGTSSAAVSFIKATTSSFVGTMITKIVVNASAAGAAGAGSPKVSCKVGGEAFGGEQSLGPANAAYTFTGMAKGDIEVVVSKKSTKKALYLLSVEVTYV
-32 LTAADFVS
+32 K
-40 QSGNYMDYDFTSSKT
+40 SSK
-55 GAKYV
+55 
-60 AFIYGVTT
+60 
-68 KIQMNSKKNKGLIT
+68 
-82 SVSGGVVK
+82 
-90 SIKIE
+90 E
-95 FESKNSSAVK
+95 F
-105 IYGSKKAY
+105 
-113 TATADVVDASKQG
+113 
-126 TLIKTVENSKTAVEV
+126 
-141 PVSDSYNYVAFASAK
+141 
-156 GVLYISKITIVWE
+156 
-169 KDASTPSKTS
+169 

-194 CTVGKAFAA
+194 CTVGDAFAA
-203 PTATLTPTVEGAKI
+203 PTATLTPAVEGAKI
-217 TYSSNKPEVA
+217 TYSSDKPEVA
-227 TVDALTGAVTLGT
+227 TVDASTGAVTLGT
-240 TAGTAV
+240 TEGTAV
-246 ITASYAGNDKYEAA
+246 ITASYAGNDRYE
-260 KASYTINLT
+260 KSTASYTINLT

-281 TESCDYGSGLTP
+281 TEPEAYGYKTPALGSATNLEVGDKIIARNVIITVKKNGSTP
-293 TNDNNADYATSSKW
+293 TRFWNN
-307 TAKNVSF
+307 
-314 ETSEGKGVRWWINGA
+314 
-329 ANELRV
+329 
-335 YGNTKFKISVP
+335 
-346 EDKFITLIDIDGVNS
+346 
-361 GLSVDCGTFNSGK
+361 NSGK
-374 WSGWSQTVVFTN
+374 LDFRVYKNAVLNIAVPEGYVITDITALVENANKKFGEVGKNSVDISFTTGINFTKMVVTY
-386 GNARKDIKKITVKY
+386 GKIK
-400 IAKESVTPITN
+400 SVTPTTN

-423 YSENGLT
+423 YRENGLK

-454 GKAVLVSGIERQ
+454 GKAVLVCGTEGQ

-487 SDGTIKSDGT
+487 SNGNVKSDGT

-502 TTKDGVSGFVRVAKD
+502 TTKGGVSGFVLVAKD

-522 GKGYLQL
+522 GKGYLRL

-546 GTTGIGQVEVEKAT
+546 GTTAIGQVEVEKGT